1 MRLEGADGQRA
12 DPLASGTGR
21 FSPPVHLPTLPVLYP
36 PCLCFLLALGVFACW
51 DPPSPQR
58 ERPLAAD
65 DLRTVQTSLLG
76 LAREFLVR
84 SSPTDDMQVLLSF
97 LAAAGDDGQVG
108 WRLVTG
114 LCEGCSVGHVGTP
127 GPV

>member
-1 MRLEGADGQRA
+1 MARGLTPW
-12 DPLASGTGR
+12 PLALGTGR
-21 FSPPVHLPTLPVLYP
+21 FSPAIHLPTLPVLYP
-36 PCLCFLLALGVFACW
+36 PCPCFLLALGACACW

-114 LCEGCSVGHVGTP
+114 LREGCSVGHVGTL